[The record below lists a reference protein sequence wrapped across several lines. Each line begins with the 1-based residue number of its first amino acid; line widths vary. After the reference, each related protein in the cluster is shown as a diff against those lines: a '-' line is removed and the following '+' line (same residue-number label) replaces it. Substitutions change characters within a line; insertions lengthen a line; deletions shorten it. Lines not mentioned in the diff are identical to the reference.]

1 MLANVYQSETVS
13 NVTMMACMRLVFN
26 VSNARLSGNRALLQA
41 ILLSRTN
48 LFSARSAVW
57 VPSVSIGTT
66 TLVPPNTALG
76 ATACKPNFELI
87 ILKIIVYLQ
96 FLKLKYNTLMT
107 TQIKL
112 AYYRPV
118 SYI

>member
-1 MLANVYQSETVS
+1 
-13 NVTMMACMRLVFN
+13 
-26 VSNARLSGNRALLQA
+26 
-41 ILLSRTN
+41 
-48 LFSARSAVW
+48 
-57 VPSVSIGTT
+57 
-66 TLVPPNTALG
+66 LVPPNTALG